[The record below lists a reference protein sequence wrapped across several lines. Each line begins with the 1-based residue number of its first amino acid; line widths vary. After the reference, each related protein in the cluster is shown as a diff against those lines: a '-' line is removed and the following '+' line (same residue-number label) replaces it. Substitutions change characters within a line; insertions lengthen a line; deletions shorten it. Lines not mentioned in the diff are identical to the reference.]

1 MIRAARQG
9 ALVTGDGFLAAFQH
23 AHALQLLE
31 RRIHRGG
38 GQTRLPGNLH
48 RGGGPVTNRLFNR

>member
-1 MIRAARQG
+1 MIRATRQG

-38 GQTRLPGNLH
+38 GQTCLPGNLH
-48 RGGGPVTNRLFNR
+48 RGGGPVTN